1 MIKLLHPDANPY
13 WKKRNTAPSDI
24 PSNNKIIPWLPESKK
39 LSRPKNRPANVSKV
53 KIPILFILNIVIVYH
68 NFLLKI
74 NFINQSYPS
83 VYQGLTDL
91 MSPVVVMDLLSTPP
105 LNHHIV

>member
-1 MIKLLHPDANPY
+1 M
-13 WKKRNTAPSDI
+13 

-53 KIPILFILNIVIVYH
+53 KIPILLILNIINVYH

-74 NFINQSYPS
+74 NNINQSYPS

-91 MSPVVVMDLLSTPP
+91 MSPMVAMGLQSTPP
-105 LNHHIV
+105 LNHHII

>member
-39 LSRPKNRPANVSKV
+39 LSRPKNRPASVSKA
-53 KIPILFILNIVIVYH
+53 KIPILLILNIINLYH
-68 NFLLKI
+68 SFLLKI
-74 NFINQSYPS
+74 NNINQSCSS

-91 MSPVVVMDLLSTPP
+91 MSPMVAMGLQSTPP
-105 LNHHIV
+105 LNHHII